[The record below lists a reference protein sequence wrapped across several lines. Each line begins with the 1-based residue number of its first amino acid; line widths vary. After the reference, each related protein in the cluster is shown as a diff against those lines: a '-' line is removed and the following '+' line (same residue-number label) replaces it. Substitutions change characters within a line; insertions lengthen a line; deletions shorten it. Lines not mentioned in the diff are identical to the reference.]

1 MTSQGM
7 TYVLEYWWIP
17 IVPALAIFATAM
29 IANLGGDGVRDLME
43 DR

>member
-1 MTSQGM
+1 
-7 TYVLEYWWIP
+7 
-17 IVPALAIFATAM
+17 LAIFVTAM